1 MKPNEYIYEDIA
13 IGMNA
18 CFTVTVTPEQM
29 AMFRDMSGDVNPLHN
44 DEAYAKSLGYPDRV
58 SFGMLSASFLS
69 TLAGVYIPG
78 KYSIIHSVDVS
89 FPKPVIVGDQLSIS
103 GTVIEKNE
111 VYRYFIMQVSIT
123 NQRNEKVCR
132 GKMQIGVTK

>member
-132 GKMQIGVTK
+132 GKMQIGVAK

>member
-103 GTVIEKNE
+103 GKNKKKNE
-111 VYRYFIMQVSIT
+111 VYRYFIMKVSIT

>member
-111 VYRYFIMQVSIT
+111 VYRYFIMKVSIT

>member
-44 DEAYAKSLGYPDRV
+44 DDAYAKSLGYPDRV

-111 VYRYFIMQVSIT
+111 VYRYFIMKVSIT

>member
-103 GTVIEKNE
+103 GTVIEKAPKVKNTGINQNC
-111 VYRYFIMQVSIT
+111 FVSLY
-123 NQRNEKVCR
+123 
-132 GKMQIGVTK
+132 QIYNH

>member
-58 SFGMLSASFLS
+58 SFGMLLGLIPLHL
-69 TLAGVYIPG
+69 LA
-78 KYSIIHSVDVS
+78 
-89 FPKPVIVGDQLSIS
+89 SIS
-103 GTVIEKNE
+103 PGNTAL
-111 VYRYFIMQVSIT
+111 FIVLMCHSLSP
-123 NQRNEKVCR
+123 
-132 GKMQIGVTK
+132 

>member
-69 TLAGVYIPG
+69 RRLYPREIQH
-78 KYSIIHSVDVS
+78 YS
-89 FPKPVIVGDQLSIS
+89 
-103 GTVIEKNE
+103 
-111 VYRYFIMQVSIT
+111 
-123 NQRNEKVCR
+123 
-132 GKMQIGVTK
+132 

>member
-111 VYRYFIMQVSIT
+111 VYRYFIMKVSIT

-132 GKMQIGVTK
+132 GKGQA